1 MTMARPGRSTA
12 TAACLLLAAAA
23 LLLPSSTEAA
33 GMATHTRVGERAL
46 THFGQITRSKNNSK
60 YNRAIQAYPEAVV
73 AGSDF
78 PDFLYVFNDHRH
90 DAAEA
95 AHWPPW
101 QAAAAKYIRALPD
114 FETEWSEDTG
124 KLVAFL
130 FGCSIHFM
138 ADEAW
143 EGYVLFR
150 TMGLGGKE
158 KEKEAKEGVGKHPT
172 RSFSAFTGPCHPRP
186 FAGLP
191 HLTPFVSLPQVTPSA
206 FLTPLTSLISP
217 TSPTPRPPSPK

>member
-1 MTMARPGRSTA
+1 MARPGRSTA
-12 TAACLLLAAAA
+12 TAACLLLATAA
-23 LLLPSSTEAA
+23 LLPSSIEAA
-33 GMATHTRVGERAL
+33 GMTTHTRVGERAL
-46 THFGQITRSKNNSK
+46 MHFGQITRSKNDSK

-101 QAAAAKYIRALPD
+101 QAAAATYIRALPD

-143 EGYVLFR
+143 EGYVWVCERCAYLWCLMGWEGCLVNCFLF
-150 TMGLGGKE
+150 TMWSMANGYGWGGEREGEGGEGRSGEAPHTVFLGL
-158 KEKEAKEGVGKHPT
+158 H
-172 RSFSAFTGPCHPRP
+172 RP
-186 FAGLP
+186 
-191 HLTPFVSLPQVTPSA
+191 V
-206 FLTPLTSLISP
+206 
-217 TSPTPRPPSPK
+217 PPSPPLPAFATSLP

>member
-150 TMGLGGKE
+150 IMGREGKRRRRRRR
-158 KEKEAKEGVGKHPT
+158 KEWESTPHGLSRRSPARATLAPLPACPT
-172 RSFSAFTGPCHPRP
+172 
-186 FAGLP
+186 
-191 HLTPFVSLPQVTPSA
+191 SLPL
-206 FLTPLTSLISP
+206 F
-217 TSPTPRPPSPK
+217 RSPKSPPPPFSLP

>member
-1 MTMARPGRSTA
+1 MAWLG
-12 TAACLLLAAAA
+12 LLLAAAA
-23 LLLPSSTEAA
+23 LLPSSTEAA

-143 EGYVLFR
+143 EGYVLFVQWVGR
-150 TMGLGGKE
+150 E
-158 KEKEAKEGVGKHPT
+158 KKGEAAKEGVGKHPT

-191 HLTPFVSLPQVTPSA
+191 HLTPFLSLPQVTPSA

-217 TSPTPRPPSPK
+217 SPVPQIASTPTSTAASA